1 MKPVFLTSAILTA
14 ISLTASAAAA
24 DEICMPFG
32 EMKASLIDWY
42 SERPVANPGE
52 NQEQLWVSDKTG
64 TWTLVKKL
72 ADGNACVLAQGEDWM
87 GGANQQE
94 LLAALD

>member
-1 MKPVFLTSAILTA
+1 MKPVFLTSAILIA
-14 ISLTASAAAA
+14 IGLSASAAAA
-24 DEICMPFG
+24 DTVCMPAG

-42 SERPVANPGE
+42 GEKPVAAPSE
-52 NQEQLWVSDKTG
+52 DREQLWVSEKTG
-64 TWTLVKKL
+64 KWTLVKTL